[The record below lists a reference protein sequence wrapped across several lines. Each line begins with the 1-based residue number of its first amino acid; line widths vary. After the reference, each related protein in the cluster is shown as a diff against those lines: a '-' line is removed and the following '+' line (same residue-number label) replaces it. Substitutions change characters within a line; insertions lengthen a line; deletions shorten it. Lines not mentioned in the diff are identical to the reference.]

1 MALVENYELY
11 SLSRMNALLGWEL
24 WTYFLSLIN
33 AQCMV
38 EIMDILLHLFKHR
51 CMVENYG
58 FSLSFINAW
67 LLRIMDFLFRSL
79 MHRCMV
85 ESYGYSLF
93 HRCILILV
101 WTCRSAICLPPLPVL
116 ESVILVWL
124 EVAGT
129 VRESDKEAVVTHCHT
144 MHSLLLSAILPH
156 RGFLWIMR
164 VNRL

>member
-1 MALVENYELY
+1 
-11 SLSRMNALLGWEL
+11 MNALPVVGWEL
-24 WTYFLSLIN
+24 WTHFLSLIN
-33 AQCMV
+33 AQM
-38 EIMDILLHLFKHR
+38 HGWNH
-51 CMVENYG
+51 G

-93 HRCILILV
+93 HRCIPILV

-156 RGFLWIMR
+156 WGFLWIMR
-164 VNRL
+164 VNRLVHHVSSLNVNFVMVPWTN